1 MSLRRFWIWPLAAA
15 LAALLSACAAF
26 IPEPEPADAGGDA
39 SLLRDLRYGR
49 RLYIDKCGGCHR
61 LYDVDSF
68 ADDAWRQ
75 HIQEMID
82 RGNVKLTAGEHDLL
96 ARYLTTLNAKPRP

>member
-1 MSLRRFWIWPLAAA
+1 MPLRRFWIWPLAAA

-26 IPEPEPADAGGDA
+26 IPVPEPVDAGGDA
-39 SLLRDLRYGR
+39 SLLRDLRSGR
-49 RLYIDKCGGCHR
+49 GLYIDKCGGCHR
-61 LYDVDSF
+61 LYDVDAY
-68 ADDAWRQ
+68 ADDAWRR

-82 RGNVKLTAGEHDLL
+82 RGNVKLTPAEHDTL